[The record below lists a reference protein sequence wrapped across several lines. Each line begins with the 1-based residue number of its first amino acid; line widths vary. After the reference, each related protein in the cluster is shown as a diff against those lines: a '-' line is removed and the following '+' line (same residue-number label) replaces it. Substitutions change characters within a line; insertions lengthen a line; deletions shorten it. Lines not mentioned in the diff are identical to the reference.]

1 MSIFIPAILKDR
13 EFQRFSAFIYDK
25 VGIKLPANKKTMVE
39 ARMQKRLKALE
50 MSDFETYA
58 NYVFS
63 SAGQENELVHM
74 IDVVTTNKTDF
85 FREPDHFS
93 FLISSSRSPCQP
105 SADKGLGT
113 TVS

>member
-50 MSDFETYA
+50 MNDFEATP
-58 NYVFS
+58 
-63 SAGQENELVHM
+63 
-74 IDVVTTNKTDF
+74 TTSLAPPAKKT
-85 FREPDHFS
+85 S
-93 FLISSSRSPCQP
+93 WC
-105 SADKGLGT
+105 T
-113 TVS
+113 